1 MIDPNSW
8 LYSALQGLEQVK
20 RAIGQLSADEIANV
34 EVDLGICQNAL
45 RERKTELGL

>member
-8 LYSALQGLEQVK
+8 LYEALQALEQAK
-20 RAIGQLSADEIANV
+20 RAIGQLSADEIAHV

-45 RERKTELGL
+45 RERKAELGL